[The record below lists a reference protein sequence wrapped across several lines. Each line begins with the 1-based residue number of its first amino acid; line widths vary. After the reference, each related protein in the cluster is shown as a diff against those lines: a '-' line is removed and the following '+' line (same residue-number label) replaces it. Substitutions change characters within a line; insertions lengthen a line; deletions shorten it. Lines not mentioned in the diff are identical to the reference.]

1 MNGRAPSKNKRM
13 KKEATNAFRQQW
25 IEYVYGLQDRI
36 CRALE
41 EEDGRAVFK
50 EDSWERGEN
59 GKGGGGHSRIMESGA
74 VFEKAG
80 VNVSVVYGHI
90 TEKMKQ
96 VLPVNDG
103 TWFACGI
110 SLVLHPDNPFVPT
123 THANWRYFEAHDAE
137 GNVTH
142 RWFGGGADLTPYYLF
157 EDDVAHF
164 HRTLKHAMDPFGA
177 DLYPKYK
184 KQCDEYFSNKH
195 RENEMRGVGGVFYD
209 HLYLNSE
216 EEAAQLL
223 VFQKANGDAFLD
235 AYLPLVQKR
244 KNTSYNAENKK
255 WQEIRRGRYVEFNL
269 IHDRGT
275 IFGLKT
281 NGRTESILMSLP
293 PTVRFIYNYEPEPGS
308 LEDKL
313 LQVCKHPRAW
323 V

>member
-1 MNGRAPSKNKRM
+1 M
-13 KKEATNAFRQQW
+13 KKEETNAFRQQW

-36 CRALE
+36 CKALE

-50 EDSWERGEN
+50 QDNWERGAD
-59 GKGGGGHSRIMESGA
+59 GKGGGGHSRVIEDGA

-80 VNVSVVYGHI
+80 VNVSVVYGHV

-96 VLPVNDG
+96 VLPVNEG

-110 SLVLHPDNPFVPT
+110 SLVLHPENPFVPT
-123 THANWRYFEAHDAE
+123 THANWRYFEAHDAA

-157 EDDVAHF
+157 EEDVVHF
-164 HRTLKHAMDPFGA
+164 HTTLKNAIDPFGP

-184 KQCDEYFSNKH
+184 QQCDEYFSNKH
-195 RENEMRGVGGVFYD
+195 RDNEMRGVGGVFYD
-209 HLYLNSE
+209 YLYLNNE
-216 EEAAQLL
+216 EEADRLL
-223 VFQKANGDAFLD
+223 AFQKANGDAFLE
-235 AYLPLVQKR
+235 AYLPIVKKR
-244 KNTSYNAENKK
+244 KHTSYAAENKK

-281 NGRTESILMSLP
+281 KGRTESILMSLP
-293 PTVRFIYNYEPEPGS
+293 PTVRFVYNYEPEHGS

-313 LQVCKHPRAW
+313 LEVCKHPREWA
-323 V
+323 